1 MQARAAADSYAVT
14 SGPLGERLQT
24 LLQGSPPLPRSW
36 DSRRQQTPLPL
47 RLVRA
52 QLLDA
57 FEVARLDAGHV
68 RAAEARAVE
77 AHAGELRS
85 GHGGLQVGQVLV
97 QQPVAADDPFDLR
110 LDAAVGDQFLRRR
123 HVDAVDVRVT
133 HRRRRAEERR
143 GETEW
148 VRTVRMGWAP

>member
-1 MQARAAADSYAVT
+1 MRISDWSSDVC
-14 SGPLGERLQT
+14 SSDLLLWERLQ
-24 LLQGSPPLPRSW
+24 PRSW

-68 RAAEARAVE
+68 LAAEARTVE

-85 GHGGLQVGQVLV
+85 GHGGFQVGQVLV
-97 QQPVAADDPFDLR
+97 QQPVDRKSTR
-110 LDAAVGDQFLRRR
+110 LNSS
-123 HVDAVDVRVT
+123 H
-133 HRRRRAEERR
+133 
-143 GETEW
+143 
-148 VRTVRMGWAP
+148 